1 MKRYIILFIL
11 FSIQILH
18 AQIPALSFWNNT
30 RNSSYTAG
38 DQIHIRCETIDIPLL
53 ETEMFYSTQTGWENI
68 EMTNLYGLTYEAIIP
83 ALPTETQFCRFR
95 TESDTLVGMMPAFQQ
110 NDMFPPENELG
121 FIADD
126 PVGDNLAPDSQ
137 NLDITGNYFGYSDTR
152 FYAGL
157 TNDSGDFPLDTGG
170 LFPTTYYFYVTTIIN
185 PEAVLIDSVIYA
197 MIYGDIPLFLDSG
210 LYKIGGTEFS
220 LEAFE
225 LIGDI
230 EAAVVD
236 GQLQMACDIETLT
249 GDENFG
255 EWPNL
260 SNSIGVEMLTAK
272 YSLPAEFLMADL
284 ATLSLQF
291 IDKYE
296 IEPIVNILPII
307 SDFVG
312 TNYGDF
318 ACNYFDE
325 NGHFPITAE
334 IIVDGSTSQLDPV
347 SFDYSSNV
355 LFQIVNGGNINWSEA
370 TFRFS
375 DNNYEF
381 IEETIINNSSNDE
394 ELFNSNY
401 TLRNYPN
408 PFNPTTT
415 ISFNLTTESTEL
427 VIYNIKG
434 QQIKTFNVT
443 LSGVEG
449 QSSITWNG
457 NDNNNQ
463 AVSSGIYFY
472 QLIVDGKPIAKN
484 KCLLLK

>member
-1 MKRYIILFIL
+1 MKKYLMLFIL
-11 FSIQILH
+11 LSIQILH
-18 AQIPALSFWNNT
+18 AQIPAISFWNNI
-30 RNSSYTAG
+30 RNSSYTVE
-38 DQIHIRCETIDIPLL
+38 DQIHIRCETIDMPLL

-95 TESDTLVGMMPAFQQ
+95 TATDTLVGMMPVFQQ

-121 FIADD
+121 LIAED
-126 PVGDNLAPDSQ
+126 PIGDNLDPDAQ
-137 NLDITGNYFGYSDTR
+137 NLDITGNCFGYSDTR

-157 TNDSGDFPLDTGG
+157 TNDSGDFPLDSGG
-170 LFPTTYYFYVTTIIN
+170 LFPTTYYFYVTTIVN
-185 PEAVLIDSVIYA
+185 PETVLIDSAVYA
-197 MIYGDIPLFLDSG
+197 MIYGEIPLFLDSG

-230 EAAVVD
+230 EVAVID

-249 GDENFG
+249 DDENFG

-272 YSLPAEFLMADL
+272 YSLPAEFLIADL

-296 IEPIVNILPII
+296 IESIVNIIPQITELI
-307 SDFVG
+307 G
-312 TNYGDF
+312 TNGGIF
-318 ACNYFDE
+318 TCNYFDE

-334 IIVDGSTSQLDPV
+334 IIVDGGI
-347 SFDYSSNV
+347 
-355 LFQIVNGGNINWSEA
+355 FQMNPLGFAFYEDVIFESITGSYGWDEA

-375 DNNYEF
+375 DNDYEYV
-381 IEETIINNSSNDE
+381 EETIVNNSSSDE
-394 ELFNSNY
+394 ELLNSNY

-408 PFNPTTT
+408 PFNPNTT
-415 ISFNLTTESTEL
+415 ISFEL
-427 VIYNIKG
+427 NATDTDDIDLLIYNLKG
-434 QQIKTFNVT
+434 QKIKQF
-443 LSGVEG
+443 
-449 QSSITWNG
+449 SILNNQTSISWNG
-457 NDNNNQ
+457 TNEKSEP
-463 AVSSGIYFY
+463 VSSGIYLY
-472 QLIVDGKPIAKN
+472 KLKVNGTDIAKS
-484 KCLLLK
+484 KCMLLK